1 MMRLNQPNTRRRR
14 IDGANSPIAPAMMGC
29 RAFAFAAAL
38 LLALALQSPARA
50 ADAAF
55 TQFIAS
61 LWPEA
66 QAAGVSRATFEAET
80 RGLEPDYTLPDLL
93 LPGRPATGAPS
104 QAEFVQVPADYVKE
118 GSIARLAAEGQKLMQ
133 KHRAALNEIEKRF
146 GVPATVVLAIWGR
159 ETDYGRYRLP
169 HDMLR
174 VVATQAY
181 VGRRKDQY
189 RGEFIMA
196 LKLLG
201 EGAVTRRDFRS
212 SWAGATGLTQFLP
225 SEYYKHGVDLDRDGK
240 IDIWRSVPDA
250 LASAAQQLANKGWQP
265 GLRWAYEV
273 KAPANVD
280 CTMGVPE
287 VTKPIAEWLRA
298 GFVPV
303 RGQKLSA
310 AEQAQPASFLQ
321 PEGIYGPAF
330 LTTKNYFVIKEYNF
344 SDLYVLFVGHLAD
357 RITSPQ
363 RFATPWSASTQLRS
377 VAVEAMQRHLTRLG
391 LYKDKLDGKAGMQ
404 TRAALGAYQ
413 KSAGLKVDCW
423 PSEAVLRSMGAGR

>member
-1 MMRLNQPNTRRRR
+1 MTL
-14 IDGANSPIAPAMMGC
+14 GAVRPVH
-29 RAFAFAAAL
+29 
-38 LLALALQSPARA
+38 A

-66 QAAGVSRATFEAET
+66 QAAGVSRETFDRET
-80 RGLEPDYTLPDLL
+80 RGLEPDYKLPDLI

-118 GSIARLAAEGQKLMQ
+118 ASIARLAGEGQRLMQ
-133 KHRAALNEIEKRF
+133 KHRAALDRDRTTIRRA
-146 GVPATVVLAIWGR
+146 GHVVLAIWGR
-159 ETDYGRYRLP
+159 ETDYGRYSLP
-169 HDMLR
+169 YDTLR

-189 RGEFIMA
+189 RGEFILG
-196 LKLLG
+196 LKILG
-201 EGAVTRRDFRS
+201 EGAVTRKTFRS

-225 SEYYKHGVDLDRDGK
+225 SEYYKHGVDFDGDGK
-240 IDIWRSVPDA
+240 IDIWHSVPDA
-250 LASAAQQLANKGWQP
+250 LASAAKQLVNKGWQP

-273 KAPANVD
+273 RAPDNVD

-287 VTKPIAEWLRA
+287 VTKPIGEWLRA

-303 RGQKLSA
+303 RGQKLGAS
-310 AEQAQPASFLQ
+310 EQAQPASLLQ
-321 PEGIYGPAF
+321 VEGIYGPSF

-357 RITSPQ
+357 RMTNPQ
-363 RFATPWSASTQLRS
+363 PFATPWSATTQLRTTS
-377 VAVEAMQRHLTRLG
+377 VEAMQRHLTRIG
-391 LYKDKLDGKAGMQ
+391 LYKDKLDGKAGML

-423 PSEAVLRSMGAGR
+423 PSEAVLRAMSAAR